1 MNEKK
6 LEQHLKTKPYY
17 SFDTYKRLVSPSTRH
32 TEQTYAA
39 FQFHPNQ
46 IPRDSRHVGAVF
58 VVTGEIRREIPA
70 FERGEKLRV
79 TAVNSNWVWAVPDT
93 YVEKFWE

>member
-1 MNEKK
+1 MVKNR
-6 LEQHLKTKPYY
+6 LEHHLKTKPYY
-17 SFDTYKRLVSPSTRH
+17 SFDTYKRANPHTRH

-58 VVTGEIRREIPA
+58 AVTGEIRLEIPA

-93 YVEKFWE
+93 YVDKFWE